1 MKINILFVAS
11 HDKVGFVW
19 LIERKILPFAHY
31 FSSQAHNV
39 FQKFKKVVFLIF
51 FPYHLIYMKL
61 T

>member
-39 FQKFKKVVFLIF
+39 FQKFKKVVFFPLSLDLYEINLI
-51 FPYHLIYMKL
+51 